1 MCSDDDGDGDG
12 DDKGL
17 DGSASEGIYNPGLPG
32 EGRRKLIPQIWLPRV
47 CFGTYTIYIV
57 QLSID
62 KQIKYERKKE
72 NTFSSD
78 PHIH

>member
-32 EGRRKLIPQIWLPRV
+32 EGRRKLIPQI
-47 CFGTYTIYIV
+47 
-57 QLSID
+57 
-62 KQIKYERKKE
+62 
-72 NTFSSD
+72 
-78 PHIH
+78 